1 MATPNPTP
9 TRGRRELV
17 SWRLYRVLTG
27 VALLALVLAALA
39 VQHPA
44 APPPPDQT
52 ITVSGN
58 AIIHDAHE
66 QSAAEHQAAGS
77 CCAAGSAGELAGAT
91 DMAAKLETFDKSP
104 QIVQF
109 ASNLAWRDQPVP
121 MINVI
126 AYHPGAQAGVIAVI
140 AHRDGD
146 GVQPAVGSGMLIEIG
161 RALAPLKLRRGVV
174 LVSTDGGTTGAQ
186 GADRFART
194 WPLADQIVSAI
205 TIDSIAGPDGATLR
219 LLTRTLVPRGTS
231 TTLVAAARQAIT
243 LAGGAEPKLPS
254 MVDQLS
260 GYAVPYA
267 PTEQSPLLGQQI
279 PAIGLTATGT
289 PEPER
294 FKQLTAGQLG
304 QSASAI
310 AMLVATL
317 DAAPSIAQGGSPVVF
332 AGVSAVRGWLL
343 KLALILLLLPSL
355 ACVLLLVARA
365 RRRRLPLAP
374 GMWALGWR
382 LSTWLV
388 GLLTVWLL
396 TLAPGKLLPAISAP
410 PLPHR
415 TGVTTSGIVIVV
427 LVTAIYWRFV
437 SRPRLRRGG
446 PSTGGERTIGLTT
459 GMLGL
464 MLAGLMLAAINPFV
478 LIVIVPAAHAWL
490 WIASAARAGRRGML
504 VPYLIGFIGLVL
516 IVAELWWGQDIG
528 WQTPRALL
536 AMVAS
541 GYLSPAV
548 TFCLAVAGA
557 AACQVGALVAGRY
570 APVRP
575 AR

>member
-52 ITVSGN
+52 ITVSGG
-58 AIIHDAHE
+58 AIVQDARE
-66 QSAAEHQAAGS
+66 QSAAEHHAPGS

-91 DMAAKLETFDKSP
+91 DMAAKLESFDKKP
-104 QIVQF
+104 QLVQF

-126 AYHPGAQAGVIAVI
+126 AYHPGTQAGVIAVI

-146 GVQPAVGSGMLIEIG
+146 GIQPAVGSAMLIEIG

-174 LVSTDGGTTGAQ
+174 LVSTDGGTTGSQ
-186 GADRFART
+186 GADHFART
-194 WPLADQIVSAI
+194 WPLSDQIVSAI
-205 TIDSIAGPDGATLR
+205 TIDSIAGADGATLR

-279 PAIGLTATGT
+279 PAIGVSTTGT
-289 PEPER
+289 LPTR
-294 FKQLTAGQLG
+294 FKQLTPAQLG

-343 KLALILLLLPSL
+343 KLTLILLLLPSL
-355 ACVLLLVARA
+355 ACVLLLIARA

-388 GLLTVWLL
+388 GLLTVWIL
-396 TLAPGKLLPAISAP
+396 TLAPGRLLPAISAP

-415 TGVTTSGIVIVV
+415 TGVTTTGIVIVA

-437 SRPRLRRGG
+437 SRPRLRAGAQ
-446 PSTGGERTIGLTT
+446 STGGERTIGLTT
-459 GMLGL
+459 GMFGL
-464 MLAGLMLAAINPFV
+464 MLAGILLAAVNPFV

-504 VPYLIGFIGLVL
+504 VPYLIGFLGLVL
-516 IVAELWWGQDIG
+516 IVAELWWGQDLG

-536 AMVAS
+536 AMISS

-548 TFCLAVAGA
+548 TFCLAIAGA

-570 APVRP
+570 EPVRP